1 MYTLILHFT
10 ILMIVLN
17 WSLKDLSGDYM
28 RFPYI
33 PDVQRPRAWKV
44 NLSVQFANPASTSN
58 ARSLHAQWTE
68 EYLTLGTFVL
78 QWGWYLLDAVL
89 TDSTRSTTTRR
100 TLIRYGVSHNEVEHS
115 PTQSHGLA
123 SLLIVQMNSIT
134 TYVRG
139 CYEDLGFFR
148 DIATP
153 QNSFL
158 YTLGLEGIILNYHCF
173 IQLRLLIFTKDGWYL
188 LLPCV
193 KIGCRAQ
200 LSEIFILGCYILLM
214 TSRGTRYSTDRTNE
228 GDSHRP
234 LRNHL

>member
-1 MYTLILHFT
+1 MSNDREPGRPTSVSNSRIPRRRQTRDLY
-10 ILMIVLN
+10 MLN
-17 WSLKDLSGDYM
+17 EQK
-28 RFPYI
+28 
-33 PDVQRPRAWKV
+33 
-44 NLSVQFANPASTSN
+44 N
-58 ARSLHAQWTE
+58 
-68 EYLTLGTFVL
+68 
-78 QWGWYLLDAVL
+78 AVL

-173 IQLRLLIFTKDGWYL
+173 IQLRLLIFTKDEPTRVTPIDLSGIICSLENSSLMVPAATDLGIASSAPSRYPNFL
-188 LLPCV
+188 
-193 KIGCRAQ
+193 
-200 LSEIFILGCYILLM
+200 LSE
-214 TSRGTRYSTDRTNE
+214 NPW
-228 GDSHRP
+228 SHFTGIYRIWD
-234 LRNHL
+234 